1 MKKIVVLLVLFLLP
15 ISVLALQKKGGPKET
30 LWAKVTLHVT
40 WNKRNENSGEVT
52 EGVMNLSMSGALK
65 LNRDFS
71 GQVDKGRFAPLLSY
85 ALENAT
91 FNYNYKE
98 DYSVFRSDNPPDCP
112 NPQTTLQKTGSVSGD
127 SGGAPMNLIIH
138 YLSGLAAGAS
148 RLPIAPPPQVS
159 DVLIDYYEFFVRVP
173 AQKAEGKSKVMDSK
187 THQCKEIDQSDPI
200 FDGDIKIFFKIGQG
214 GTMSGSKS
222 WSSQSGA
229 HSFSVAVSD
238 LPASFKKKPARPE
251 PWGKNDVHYSLTWD
265 LDSAPVAQIE
275 RETGGSWY
283 DITGIDQEAIAG
295 QTEVKLRGLVAP
307 RSLDAA
313 AGKWDIGNNHNV
325 GPIKGFEKDYKM
337 VKGIPSV
344 PNVIALTSK
353 DMEKKEL
360 TFLFIGEGESE
371 VTYTVRAGGQDVTAR
386 VKFKV
391 KKQASARESLH
402 STAGQET
409 NE

>member
-15 ISVLALQKKGGPKET
+15 VSVLALQKKEGPKET
-30 LWAKVTLHVT
+30 LWAKVTLHVD

-91 FNYNYKE
+91 YNYNYKE
-98 DYSVFRSDNPPDCP
+98 DYSIFRPDNPLYCP
-112 NPQTTLQKTGSVSGD
+112 NPQRTMQKTGSVSGD

-138 YLSGLAAGAS
+138 YHSGLAAGAS

-173 AQKAEGKSKVMDSK
+173 AQKSEGKSKVPDSE
-187 THQCKEIDQSDPI
+187 TGGCKEIDQSDPI
-200 FDGDIKIFFKIGQG
+200 FDGDIKIFYKIGRG

-238 LPASFKKKPARPE
+238 LPDTFKKKPAVPR

-265 LDSAPVAQIE
+265 LDAAPVGQIE
-275 RETGGSWY
+275 RETGGHWY
-283 DITGIDQEAIAG
+283 DITGIDQDATAG
-295 QTEVKLRGLVAP
+295 LEVKLRGLVAP
-307 RSLDAA
+307 RSMDAA
-313 AGKWDIGNNHNV
+313 AGKWTISNWKTV
-325 GPIKGFEKDYKM
+325 APIKGFEASTE
-337 VKGIPSV
+337 GIPSI
-344 PNVIALTSK
+344 PIPLDLAI
-353 DMEKKEL
+353 KEL
-360 TFLFIGEGESE
+360 TFIFCGVGESE
-371 VTYTVRAGGQDVTAR
+371 VAYTAKAGDQDVTAK

-391 KKQASARESLH
+391 KAPK
-402 STAGQET
+402 TKDGG
-409 NE
+409 